1 MVALSK
7 NEREND
13 LEDLSDNAFIAPHA
27 ECVMDLDLLGKM
39 IQKYALRIALA
50 LTTFCKNIV
59 RIIIQ
64 IV

>member
-39 IQKYALRIALA
+39 IIFESL
-50 LTTFCKNIV
+50 LTTFDHF
-59 RIIIQ
+59 
-64 IV
+64 